1 VLTDGKTSDRFSNCP
16 EEEDEELEELLKTP
30 DG

>member
-1 VLTDGKTSDRFSNCP
+1 VLTGGWTSDRFSKCP
-16 EEEDEELEELLKTP
+16 EEEDEELEELLNPP